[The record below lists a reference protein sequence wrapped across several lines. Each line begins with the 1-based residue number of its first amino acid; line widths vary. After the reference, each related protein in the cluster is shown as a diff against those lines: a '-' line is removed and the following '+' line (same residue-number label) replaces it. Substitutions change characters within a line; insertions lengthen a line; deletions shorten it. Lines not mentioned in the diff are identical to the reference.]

1 MGSKGT
7 SDDSKKKETLY
18 PQIYLIFNH
27 IGKATEDI
35 WALTVDTQNRSW
47 MKNCFQMPCNPDRV
61 IDKCVANLPLY
72 RGLFVLYREES
83 DHPLQLRFVGLNPT
97 KENPTVT
104 SISQPVPKMANHLA
118 SFENK
123 DGYTD
128 LLISGDALTWRSAQQ
143 CFDRTQNRPHVL
155 SEDTK
160 LLNLVQMSI
169 AQSKDV
175 LSVWALN
182 TEFSLSYQEFT
193 LEAGAPPSQ
202 RTPAIPL
209 LEKTSGSG
217 RFAAL
222 QSPTLGQKLFVIDE
236 AGGMKMLEQSVQ
248 TGIWQQPTGILVP
261 DSDEMIEFT
270 SHTIRVH
277 LDDQSGIPMTDQPL
291 KVCSST
297 SAEMLVNGSSVRGSP
312 DGQVVQTDD
321 AGSLTII
328 IRSDGLS
335 APLLTLRDVE
345 APGTVFQGGS
355 TTIDP
360 MSKLWL
366 TVGDIKSAQDL
377 KDMQLPD
384 GTSFVRPGVDEKEL
398 EMAAKALQN
407 LSQVKA
413 ELASSG
419 TAVGTTATTASVA
432 DRLWGMWYW
441 IRDKVQAGYNWV
453 VEKVE
458 AGWQFV
464 VKLAGE
470 AWTFLLNNAPQV
482 AEAMQKVLGTITKGW
497 EWLKKKFAF
506 IFNWGDI
513 LSVKNVFVNLTT
525 QGILWGADSMA
536 ILELK
541 SQEFFE
547 DLRQKTRMIKA
558 MKLPPDLAKMK
569 AGNDPDME
577 SKAKAKNEGAGHDDA
592 LKSPE
597 AQYGVY
603 HMKHGGTSIGPR
615 TEGQTAMDRLV
626 LRLKKVWDQLTSLI
640 ERCKDNFANLFK
652 SKDITVETILTNLG
666 LDLLEDLLGA
676 VESIATGVLGSFSDL
691 LVELADGINKPISIP
706 VLSPLYKK
714 ITRGSN
720 LTILDAVALCIAIPT
735 TIVYKTI
742 TGKSPM
748 EIAAIG
754 PLAKAGAFKSEL
766 DERMGRAKAE
776 TSTQEPGPPLS
787 HSTQFS
793 AMMQTHIPELH
804 PTTVTQG
811 GAGAARSVALES
823 ALTDGIQRADV
834 LRSKP
839 LTIRKID
846 EPASIVVLD
855 DASSEQLMETQPA
868 PIVLAPSVQLNSLVS
883 SATPSIRKSE
893 LKKTSTDGRLEQ
905 LERNRKRF
913 EGSSNIASNLTKM
926 AVPVGALLWFQ
937 YKTFPSLFLPE
948 VRFHP
953 ITVMLE
959 AGKKL
964 LLWMLQF
971 GGLAGYSFEDIKT
984 GNLGVGDRFKD
995 PWFEARF
1002 GMWVVGGIPII
1013 GELGGKYL
1021 GYCFSMVSSVLQVI
1035 LLAWLHIKSWT
1046 VGEGYSVYLA
1056 FEEWGKLNAKIATA
1070 FSGITQGGYG
1080 YGAIIAYLL
1089 QWSACTMNTIRATAE
1104 ASGSTKVLYTGMDLG

>member
-1 MGSKGT
+1 
-7 SDDSKKKETLY
+7 
-18 PQIYLIFNH
+18 
-27 IGKATEDI
+27 
-35 WALTVDTQNRSW
+35 
-47 MKNCFQMPCNPDRV
+47 MPCNPDRV
-61 IDKCVANLPLY
+61 IDKCVASLELY
-72 RGLFVLYREES
+72 HGLFVLYQEES
-83 DHPLQLRFVGLNPT
+83 DNPLQLRFVGLNPT
-97 KENPTVT
+97 KKNPTLQE
-104 SISQPVPKMANHLA
+104 ISQPVPEMANHLA

-123 DGYTD
+123 YGYTD

-143 CFDRTQNRPHVL
+143 CYKGKQNRPHVL

-160 LLNLVQMSI
+160 LSNLIQMSVT
-169 AQSKDV
+169 QSKDV
-175 LSVWALN
+175 LSIWALN

-193 LEAGAPPSQ
+193 MEAGAPPSQ

-222 QSPTLGQKLFVIDE
+222 QSPTLGQKVFVIDE

-248 TGIWQQPTGILVP
+248 TGIWQRPVEILIP

-270 SHTIRVH
+270 SHTIRVQ
-277 LDDQSGIPMTDQPL
+277 LDDQSGIPMIDQPIKL
-291 KVCSST
+291 CSST

-312 DGQVVQTDD
+312 DGQVVRTDD

-335 APLLTLRDVE
+335 APLLTLRDVD
-345 APGTVFQGGS
+345 APGTVLQGGS

-360 MSKLWL
+360 MSKLWS

-384 GTSFVRPGVDEKEL
+384 GTSFVRPGVDEKEV
-398 EMAAKALQN
+398 EMAAKALQD
-407 LSQVKA
+407 LSQVKV

-419 TAVGTTATTASVA
+419 TAVGTTAATASVA

-441 IRDKVQAGYNWV
+441 IRDKVQAGYKWFV
-453 VEKVE
+453 TKVE

-464 VKLAGE
+464 VELAGE
-470 AWTFLLNNAPQV
+470 AWTFLLNNASQV
-482 AEAMQKVLGTITKGW
+482 AEAMQKVLGSITKGW

-513 LSVKNVFVNLTT
+513 LSVKDVFVNLTT

-547 DLRQKTRMIKA
+547 DLRQKARMIKA
-558 MKLPPDLAKMK
+558 MQLPPDLAKLK

-626 LRLKKVWDQLTSLI
+626 LRLKKVWDQLTALI

-666 LDLLEDLLGA
+666 LDLLEDLLSV

-742 TGKSPM
+742 TGKSPT
-748 EIAAIG
+748 EIAGIE
-754 PLAKAGAFKSEL
+754 PLAKAGAFRSEL

-776 TSTQEPGPPLS
+776 TRPQEPGPSLS
-787 HSTQFS
+787 HSNQFS
-793 AMMQTHIPELH
+793 AMMQTHLPELH
-804 PTTVTQG
+804 PTMVTQG
-811 GAGAARSVALES
+811 EAGVTRTVALES
-823 ALTDGIQRADV
+823 TPTEGIQRADV
-834 LRSKP
+834 LKFRPLTIWKTEGIQRADVLKSKP

-846 EPASIVVLD
+846 EPTSVVILD
-855 DASSEQLMETQPA
+855 NAPSEQMMKTQLEPM
-868 PIVLAPSVQLNSLVS
+868 VLAPSVQLSSLAS
-883 SATPSIRKSE
+883 SATPSIQNSK
-893 LKKTSTDGRLEQ
+893 LKKTLTGDRLEQ

-926 AVPVGALLWFQ
+926 AVPLGALLWFQ
-937 YKTFPSLFLPE
+937 YKTFPGLFLPE
-948 VRFHP
+948 VKFHP

-984 GNLGVGDRFKD
+984 GNLGIGDRFED

-1021 GYCFSMVSSVLQVI
+1021 GYCFSMLSSVLQVI
-1035 LLAWLHIKSWT
+1035 TLAWLHIKSWT

-1056 FEEWGKLNAKIATA
+1056 FEEWGKVDAKIATA

-1089 QWSACTMNTIRATAE
+1089 EWSACTMNTIRATAE
-1104 ASGSTKVLYTGMDLG
+1104 ASGRTKVLYTGMDLD